1 MLYQVVYPAWDLLS
15 GDRRYSGIR
24 DIRIVSSFLA
34 LSLSFQLQKNRMIYF
49 QIFPLDLF
57 EFFQQAANGREGL
70 SHINR
75 VKKGVHDE
83 RKAAPR
89 AGVREFSLQG

>member
-1 MLYQVVYPAWDLLS
+1 MKY
-15 GDRRYSGIR
+15 
-24 DIRIVSSFLA
+24 FL
-34 LSLSFQLQKNRMIYF
+34 
-49 QIFPLDLF
+49 IFSLDLF
-57 EFFQQAANGREGL
+57 EFLQQAANEQEEL

-75 VKKGVHDE
+75 VKEGVHDE